1 MGSKLWKDIVLF
13 TAPVF
18 LTAVLGVLGWILIGM
33 ASAEYR
39 SLTVDDER
47 RIVAEAQVY
56 ADKQVAGLRQ
66 DIDYIR
72 QDVSEIRDLQAQ
84 ILILIQK

>member
-1 MGSKLWKDIVLF
+1 MGSRLWKDIILA
-13 TAPVF
+13 TAPVL

-47 RIVAEAQVY
+47 RIVAETQAY
-56 ADKQVAGLRQ
+56 ADKQVVSLRQ
-66 DIDYIR
+66 DIDHIR

-84 ILILIQK
+84 ILLLIQK